1 LPSWKRTFTY
11 VSPSYAAFPRIVL
24 PKSLFEQVSD
34 GPLQPSGP
42 GRTTNGTV
50 DTSRATV
57 HGPFR
62 IGAVGLADVEV
73 RVSQRY
79 PELYGGAPAL
89 KHFAVLIDQRSKSM
103 ALCPRDPSRPVVL
116 ILGQSQTVRRSARP
130 DCLQS

>member
-1 LPSWKRTFTY
+1 

>member
-1 LPSWKRTFTY
+1 

-62 IGAVGLADVEV
+62 IGAVSLADVEV

-79 PELYGGAPAL
+79 PELYVGAPKA
-89 KHFAVLIDQRSKSM
+89 FRGADRSAVEERG
-103 ALCPRDPSRPVVL
+103 AVPPVTPRDRL
-116 ILGQSQTVRRSARP
+116 
-130 DCLQS
+130 C